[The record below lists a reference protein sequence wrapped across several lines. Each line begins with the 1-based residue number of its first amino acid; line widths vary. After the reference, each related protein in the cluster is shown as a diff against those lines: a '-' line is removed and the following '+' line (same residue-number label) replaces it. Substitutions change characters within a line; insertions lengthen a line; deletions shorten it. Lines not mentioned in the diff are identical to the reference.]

1 MAVQV
6 VKTLVSTAGGTGSTP
21 VWGTKIP
28 HASQNSQNNTTLKK
42 KKKGSFCFLKI
53 KNSFSRKSFQAK

>member
-28 HASQNSQNNTTLKK
+28 HASQNSQKNTTLKK
-42 KKKGSFCFLKI
+42 KKREASVF
-53 KNSFSRKSFQAK
+53 

>member
-28 HASQNSQNNTTLKK
+28 HASQNSQKNTTLKK
-42 KKKGSFCFLKI
+42 KKKREASFF
-53 KNSFSRKSFQAK
+53 

>member
-28 HASQNSQNNTTLKK
+28 HASQNSQKNTTLKK
-42 KKKGSFCFLKI
+42 KKKGKLLFF
-53 KNSFSRKSFQAK
+53 KN

>member
-21 VWGTKIP
+21 VWGTKSHMP
-28 HASQNSQNNTTLKK
+28 HRTAKEYNLKK
-42 KKKGSFCFLKI
+42 KREASGF
-53 KNSFSRKSFQAK
+53 